1 MTVEPESERSA
12 STASDTTVGSTV
24 LPIVLVTLLGLSG
37 AGAVATWGLVG
48 VFSGE
53 SPVGDGRDPSSY
65 GFDLSNVAVDPAAI
79 VASGNPRD
87 FLPPLV
93 EPAVIAGTEVASL
106 NASNKRKWQKEVVS
120 GDRVVG
126 VRIGDSARAYPMF
139 ILDAHEVVVDEVGGE
154 PIVLARSPLVDEV
167 GVYQRRLD
175 DQVLDFGVSGLLD
188 DLSVLLYV
196 PGIEGTLVSGHD
208 GRVIAGPRI
217 GERLEPVPEVVVATW
232 QDWLA
237 RHPGT
242 DVVLRDPGSL
252 QRYRRVS
259 YDRYLDGDEWI
270 IPPRRTPTGD
280 LSSRRRVLSA
290 RPAGGG
296 GDWTI
301 LPLDW
306 IESAMTPSGL
316 DLSIGTGELRLSRPV
331 GDSEDRIDV
340 AMVEGL
346 ELRFG
351 FWQAAWVRDPQA
363 AEAGLERG
371 RTAIDLAVAGRE
383 ADES

>member
-1 MTVEPESERSA
+1 MNVDSDPEPPT
-12 STASDTTVGSTV
+12 STGGSTL

-37 AGAVATWGLVG
+37 AAAVATWGLVG
-48 VFSGE
+48 MLSGE

-65 GFDLSNVAVDPAAI
+65 GFDLSNVATEPAAI

-93 EPAVIAGTEVASL
+93 EPAVIVGTEVAGL

-126 VRIGDSARAYPMF
+126 VRIGDAVRAYPMF
-139 ILDAHEVVVDEVGGE
+139 ILDAHEVVLDEIGGV

-167 GVYQRRLD
+167 GVYERRIGGKTS
-175 DQVLDFGVSGLLD
+175 DFGVSGLLD
-188 DLSVLLYV
+188 DLSVLLYA
-196 PGIEGTLVSGHD
+196 PDNEGTLVSGHD
-208 GRVIAGPRI
+208 GRVVAGPWI
-217 GERLEPVPEVVVATW
+217 GERLVPVPEVVVSTW

-242 DVVLRDPGSL
+242 DVALRDPDSL

-259 YDRYLDGDEWI
+259 YDRYLDGEEWI
-270 IPPRRTPTGD
+270 LPPRRTPSGD
-280 LSSRRRVLSA
+280 LPSRRRVLSV
-290 RPAGGG
+290 RPAGTEE
-296 GDWTI
+296 DWTI
-301 LPLDW
+301 LPLDA
-306 IESAMTPSGL
+306 IDTATASGGL
-316 DLSIGTGELRLSRPV
+316 DLSIGPGTLRLARPV
-331 GDSEDRIDV
+331 GDPTDRVDV
-340 AMVEGL
+340 VGVEGL

-371 RTAIDLAVAGRE
+371 RAAIDRAAVQAEAG
-383 ADES
+383 S